1 MAMTTLLLLMM
12 DGYHGKADVAEL
24 QEEID
29 AMGRGRKGCSAEN
42 ASLTLGK
49 DPMMVDGGAVQ
60 GGNDDVLQVLASG
73 EGRGPGFEERG
84 EPGEDPGD

>member
-1 MAMTTLLLLMM
+1 MMIIKVMMAVKRRMINMAITTLLLLMM

-49 DPMMVDGGAVQ
+49 DPMMV
-60 GGNDDVLQVLASG
+60 VLLEIMVLMAYRCWPVG
-73 EGRGPGFEERG
+73 E
-84 EPGEDPGD
+84 

>member
-1 MAMTTLLLLMM
+1 MIIKVMMVLAVKRRMINMAITTLLLLLMM

-49 DPMMVDGGAVQ
+49 DPMMV
-60 GGNDDVLQVLASG
+60 VLLEIMVLMAYRCWPVG
-73 EGRGPGFEERG
+73 E
-84 EPGEDPGD
+84 